1 MRAGRGGGVRF
12 ALCTDKPPVLQ
23 ATTTSNRKTEMEF
36 SGYFGKTERPPES
49 TPGRGSCATVSF

>member
-1 MRAGRGGGVRF
+1 MRF

-23 ATTTSNRKTEMEF
+23 ATTTANRKTEMEF